1 MTALVQ
7 WLRTQ
12 KERRGVLAQLRC
24 GIVPGKQQRAW
35 PLLARFDGIEGH
47 KGEVVRTIAALY
59 AAHPDESASGSMGS
73 VCQKLCSDD
82 ERRLDDERRDDE
94 KLGPM
99 SRRFQHLLA
108 AETAEVCPRVVRLI
122 LRAKVQ
128 GIPVNYMQLQKDL
141 LQWAVPQKR
150 QRVQEQ
156 WALHFWAPAVQSA
169 ESADATGQQA
179 KTALDTPEAM
189 P

>member
-24 GIVPGKQQRAW
+24 GIVPGKQHRAW

-47 KGEVVRTIAALY
+47 GGEVVRTIAALY
-59 AAHPDESASGSMGS
+59 AAHPEESVSGSMGR
-73 VCQKLCSDD
+73 VCRRLCS
-82 ERRLDDERRDDE
+82 DDERRDDE
-94 KLGPM
+94 KPGPIGV
-99 SRRFQHLLA
+99 RFQHLLA

-122 LRAKVQ
+122 LRAKVE
-128 GIPVNYMQLQKDL
+128 GIPINYEQLQDDL
-141 LQWAVPQKR
+141 LQWESPQQR
-150 QRVQEQ
+150 RRVQER
-156 WALHFWAPAVQSA
+156 WAKQFWAPAAQA
-169 ESADATGQQA
+169 GEADTASDQAAATPQ
-179 KTALDTPEAM
+179 DNPENM

>member
-12 KERRGVLAQLRC
+12 KELRGILAQLRC
-24 GIVPGKQQRAW
+24 GIVSGKQQRAW

-47 KGEVVRTIAALY
+47 KGEVIRTIAALY
-59 AAHPDESASGSMGS
+59 AAHPDESTVNTMG
-73 VCQKLCSDD
+73 VLC
-82 ERRLDDERRDDE
+82 RLLRGDQEIRDDAQKE
-94 KLGPM
+94 SQHFGPIGM
-99 SRRFQHLLA
+99 RFQHLLA

-128 GIPVNYMQLQKDL
+128 GIPVNYMQLQEDL
-141 LQWAVPQKR
+141 LQWEMPQKR
-150 QRVQEQ
+150 RYVQER
-156 WALHFWAPAVQSA
+156 WAQQFWAPAVQPV
-169 ESADATGQQA
+169 ESDDAPGQQA
-179 KTALDTPEAM
+179 EISQDTPETM

>member
-35 PLLARFDGIEGH
+35 PLLAPFDGIEGH

-59 AAHPDESASGSMGS
+59 AAHPEESASGSMGS
-73 VCQKLCSDD
+73 VCRKLCS
-82 ERRLDDERRDDE
+82 DDERRDDE
-94 KLGPM
+94 KLGPI
-99 SRRFQHLLA
+99 SVRFQHLLA

-122 LRAKVQ
+122 LRAKAQ
-128 GIPVNYMQLQKDL
+128 GISVNYMQLQEDL
-141 LQWAVPQKR
+141 LQWGVPQKR
-150 QRVQEQ
+150 RRVQER
-156 WALHFWAPAVQSA
+156 WAQQFWAPAVQLV
-169 ESADATGQQA
+169 EPADAPDQQA
-179 KTALDTPEAM
+179 KMPQDTPEAM

>member
-12 KERRGVLAQLRC
+12 KARRGVLAQLRC

-47 KGEVVRTIAALY
+47 KGEVVRTIAALF
-59 AAHPDESASGSMGS
+59 AAHPEESVSGSMGG
-73 VCQKLCSDD
+73 VCRKLCS
-82 ERRLDDERRDDE
+82 DDERRDDE
-94 KLGPM
+94 KLGPVGM
-99 SRRFQHLLA
+99 RFQHLLA

-122 LRAKVQ
+122 MRAKAQ
-128 GIPVNYMQLQKDL
+128 GIPVNYEQLQEDL
-141 LQWAVPQKR
+141 LQWQFPQRRK
-150 QRVQEQ
+150 RVQER
-156 WALHFWAPAVQSA
+156 WAQQFWAPDVQLAGSD
-169 ESADATGQQA
+169 DAPGQQA
-179 KTALDTPEAM
+179 ETALDTPEKM

>member
-12 KERRGVLAQLRC
+12 KARRGVLAQLRC

-47 KGEVVRTIAALY
+47 KGEVVRTIAALF
-59 AAHPDESASGSMGS
+59 AAHPEESVSGSMGG
-73 VCQKLCSDD
+73 VCRKLRSDD
-82 ERRLDDERRDDE
+82 ERRDNE
-94 KLGPM
+94 KPGPM
-99 SRRFQHLLA
+99 GMRFQQLLA

-122 LRAKVQ
+122 LRAKAQ
-128 GIPVNYMQLQKDL
+128 GIPVNYEQLQEDL
-141 LQWAVPQKR
+141 LHWEAPQKR
-150 QRVQEQ
+150 KRVQER
-156 WALHFWAPAVQSA
+156 WAQQFWAPDVLLA
-169 ESADATGQQA
+169 EPDDAPGQQSE
-179 KTALDTPEAM
+179 TALVTPEAM

>member
-12 KERRGVLAQLRC
+12 KERRGVMAQLRC
-24 GIVPGKQQRAW
+24 GIVSGKQQRAW

-47 KGEVVRTIAALY
+47 KGEVIRTIAALY
-59 AAHPDESASGSMGS
+59 AAHPDESTSGSMGS
-73 VCQKLCSDD
+73 VCRKLCSAD
-82 ERRLDDERRDDE
+82 ERSDDE
-94 KLGPM
+94 KPGPIGM
-99 SRRFQHLLA
+99 RFQHLLA

-128 GIPVNYMQLQKDL
+128 GIPVNYMQLQEDL
-141 LQWAVPQKR
+141 LQWELPQKR
-150 QRVQEQ
+150 RYVQER
-156 WALHFWAPAVQSA
+156 WAQQFWAPAVQSV
-169 ESADATGQQA
+169 ESDGAPDQQA
-179 KTALDTPEAM
+179 ETSQDTPETM

>member
-59 AAHPDESASGSMGS
+59 AAHPDESPSGSMGS
-73 VCQKLCSDD
+73 MCRKLCSGD
-82 ERRLDDERRDDE
+82 EKPDDE
-94 KLGPM
+94 KPGPIGV
-99 SRRFQHLLA
+99 RFQHLLA
-108 AETAEVCPRVVRLI
+108 AETAEVCPRVVRLV
-122 LRAKVQ
+122 LRAKVR
-128 GIPVNYMQLQKDL
+128 GIPVDYEQLQEDL
-141 LQWAVPQKR
+141 LQWAFPQKR
-150 QRVQEQ
+150 KYVQER
-156 WALHFWAPAVQSA
+156 WAQQFWAPAVASA
-169 ESADATGQQA
+169 ASDDVPGQQA
-179 KTALDTPEAM
+179 ETPQDTPETM

>member
-24 GIVPGKQQRAW
+24 GIVSGKQQRAW

-73 VCQKLCSDD
+73 VCRRLRSGD
-82 ERRLDDERRDDE
+82 ERPDDE
-94 KLGPM
+94 KPGPM
-99 SRRFQHLLA
+99 SMRFQHLLA
-108 AETAEVCPRVVRLI
+108 AETAEVCSRVVRLI
-122 LRAKVQ
+122 LRAKAQ
-128 GIPVNYMQLQKDL
+128 GVPVNYTQLQEDL
-141 LQWAVPQKR
+141 LQWQAPQKR
-150 QRVQEQ
+150 RYVQER
-156 WALHFWAPAVQSA
+156 WAQQFWAPAVQPVDSDGA
-169 ESADATGQQA
+169 PAQQA
-179 KTALDTPEAM
+179 EMPQDTPETM

>member
-24 GIVPGKQQRAW
+24 GIVSGKQHRAW

-47 KGEVVRTIAALY
+47 KGAVVRTIAALY
-59 AAHPDESASGSMGS
+59 AAHPEESASGSMGS
-73 VCQKLCSDD
+73 VCRRLCS
-82 ERRLDDERRDDE
+82 DDERRDDE
-94 KLGPM
+94 KPGPIGV
-99 SRRFQHLLA
+99 RFQHLLA

-122 LRAKVQ
+122 LRAKVA
-128 GIPVNYMQLQKDL
+128 GVPVNYAQLQEDL
-141 LQWAVPQKR
+141 LQWEFPQ
-150 QRVQEQ
+150 QRRLVQER
-156 WALHFWAPAVQSA
+156 WAKQFWAPAAQSA
-169 ESADATGQQA
+169 ETD
-179 KTALDTPEAM
+179 TASIGAESTPQDNPENM

>member
-47 KGEVVRTIAALY
+47 KGDVVRTIAALY
-59 AAHPDESASGSMGS
+59 AAHPDESDSGSMGS
-73 VCQKLCSDD
+73 VCRRLCSND
-82 ERRLDDERRDDE
+82 EKPDDE
-94 KLGPM
+94 KPGPIGM
-99 SRRFQHLLA
+99 RFQHLLA

-122 LRAKVQ
+122 LRAKAQ
-128 GIPVNYMQLQKDL
+128 GIPVNYTQLQEDL

-150 QRVQEQ
+150 RYVKER
-156 WALHFWAPAVQSA
+156 WAQQFWAPAVQPL
-169 ESADATGQQA
+169 ESDGAPGQQA
-179 KTALDTPEAM
+179 DMPQDTPETM

>member
-35 PLLARFDGIEGH
+35 PLLAPFDGIEGY
-47 KGEVVRTIAALY
+47 KGEVVRTVAALY
-59 AAHPDESASGSMGS
+59 AAHPEESASGSMGS
-73 VCQKLCSDD
+73 VCRKLCSDD
-82 ERRLDDERRDDE
+82 ERRDDE
-94 KLGPM
+94 KPGAIGM
-99 SRRFQHLLA
+99 RFQHLLA

-122 LRAKVQ
+122 LRARAQ
-128 GIPVNYMQLQKDL
+128 GIPVNYVQLQEDL
-141 LQWAVPQKR
+141 LQWAVPHKR
-150 QRVQEQ
+150 RYVQER
-156 WALHFWAPAVQSA
+156 WAQQFWAPAVQPAGLDNTS
-169 ESADATGQQA
+169 GQQPD
-179 KTALDTPEAM
+179 TPQDTPETM

>member
-35 PLLARFDGIEGH
+35 PLLAPFDGIEGH

-59 AAHPDESASGSMGS
+59 AAHPEESTSGSMGS
-73 VCQKLCSDD
+73 VCRELRSG
-82 ERRLDDERRDDE
+82 EELIDDE
-94 KLGPM
+94 KFGPM
-99 SRRFQHLLA
+99 SMRFQHLLA

-122 LRAKVQ
+122 LRAKTK
-128 GIPVNYMQLQKDL
+128 GISINYMQLQEDL
-141 LQWAVPQKR
+141 LQWAMPQKR
-150 QRVQEQ
+150 RRVQER
-156 WALHFWAPAVQSA
+156 WAQQFWAPAVQST
-169 ESADATGQQA
+169 ESDDAPDQQA
-179 KTALDTPEAM
+179 KKTQDTPEAM